1 MAEVTN
7 ELIYEVLKAVQFR
20 MTNIEDGVRE
30 VKGELVA
37 IRGHMLATQSDIANI
52 YDKLGKIEYRVER
65 IERRLD
71 IVPEPAQ

>member
-7 ELIYEVLKAVQFR
+7 ELIYEVLKGIQFR
-20 MTNIEDGVRE
+20 MSNMEDGIRE

-52 YDKLGKIEYRVER
+52 YDKLGKIEHRVER

-71 IVPEPAQ
+71 IVPEPAL